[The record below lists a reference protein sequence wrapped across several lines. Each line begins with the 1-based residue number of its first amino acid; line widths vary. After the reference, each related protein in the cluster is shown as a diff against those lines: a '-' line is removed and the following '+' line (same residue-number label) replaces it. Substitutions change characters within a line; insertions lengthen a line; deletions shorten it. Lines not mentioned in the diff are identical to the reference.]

1 MYLIKMTK
9 TKKELGGE
17 PSNEVLEMVL
27 LDLITELAG
36 AFDNLSEVLFDVRDR
51 LASPDAS
58 SLKKGEKTK

>member
-1 MYLIKMTK
+1 MTK